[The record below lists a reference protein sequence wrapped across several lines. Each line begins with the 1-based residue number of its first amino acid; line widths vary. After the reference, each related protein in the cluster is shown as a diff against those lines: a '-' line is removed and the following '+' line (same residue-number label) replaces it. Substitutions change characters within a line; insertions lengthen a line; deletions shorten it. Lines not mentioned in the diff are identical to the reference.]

1 MRPGGRPAP
10 ACRSGL
16 VRPRSR
22 SHLPRADASTL
33 TRARMSPRHTL
44 IALGTTLALA
54 PALHAQQGPIPLDTL
69 RVSASSRAAAEIAT
83 GTRGVEVIGAEEI
96 RRSPARTV
104 AELVQW
110 AFGVD
115 AMPRSGANADVAV
128 RGSSFEQVLVLVDG
142 IRASDA
148 QTGHFDLD
156 LAVPLDQIERIEI
169 VRGPGSALHGADAM
183 GGVIQVVTRRGRGT
197 AARLEAGSFGTTNL
211 SLSHTVD
218 ARGAHAD
225 LATDLQRS
233 DGHRAGTD
241 YESGIVRLAL
251 SAPVAG
257 RALAADAA
265 FAARNFGADRFY
277 GPYPSYEKTRSA
289 TASLTWRA
297 APTARLAIE
306 PALSVRRH
314 DDHFI
319 LRREN
324 PAAYENEHW
333 TLQAGGELLA
343 RYALAAGLRA
353 AGGVEAYSDRLESER
368 LGDRS
373 ESRGALLGEVVAG
386 RVGRI
391 TGTAG
396 LRLDW
401 HEAFGTFWSPSL
413 ATAWWPARGL
423 RVRGSLGRA
432 FRTPTWTE
440 RYYKDPANVGDPDL
454 APERAW
460 SGEVG
465 FDAYPLSRVRL
476 GAAGF
481 VRAAEDLIDWAKPA
495 GSPTTPWRT
504 RNVEDATYRGLEAEL
519 ALDDLLGIQ
528 WVARGSWLS
537 LESSEAPGFT
547 SKYALRPMSEV
558 VSLSADRV
566 VLRGLTL
573 GVRAQHARRLGED
586 AYARLDARAGY
597 QLPLARLYVDLQNA
611 TDERYLDILGVDAA
625 GRALLVGLAWSGRR

>member
-1 MRPGGRPAP
+1 M
-10 ACRSGL
+10 S
-16 VRPRSR
+16 SR
-22 SHLPRADASTL
+22 YAVAALTFLAASPPL
-33 TRARMSPRHTL
+33 R
-44 IALGTTLALA
+44 
-54 PALHAQQGPIPLDTL
+54 AQQGPIPLDTL

-83 GTRGVEVIGAEEI
+83 GTRAVEVIGAEEI

-104 AELVQW
+104 GELVRW

-115 AMPRSGANADVAV
+115 AMPRSGANGDLAV

-156 LAVPLDQIERIEI
+156 LGVPLDQIERIEI

-197 AARLEAGSFGTTNL
+197 AARLEAGSFATTGL
-211 SLSHTVD
+211 SLSHALTSGG
-218 ARGAHAD
+218 ARAD
-225 LATDLQRS
+225 LAAEVQRS

-241 YESGIVRLAL
+241 YETGTVRLAL

-257 RALAADAA
+257 RTLAADAA

-277 GPYPSYEKTRSA
+277 GPYPSYEETRTT
-289 TASLTWRA
+289 TASLGWRA
-297 APTARLAIE
+297 APDARLALE
-306 PALSVRRH
+306 PVLSVRRH
-314 DDHFI
+314 DDHFV

-333 TLQAGGELLA
+333 TLQAGGELIA
-343 RYALAAGLRA
+343 RYALTPGLSAAA
-353 AGGVEAYSDRLESER
+353 GVEAYSDRLESAR

-386 RVGRI
+386 RVGGL

-396 LRLDW
+396 LRMDW

-423 RVRGSLGRA
+423 RLRGSLGRA

-440 RYYKDPANVGDPDL
+440 RYYRDPANVGDPDL
-454 APERAW
+454 LPERAW
-460 SGEVG
+460 SGEVAA
-465 FDAYPLSRVRL
+465 DAYPVPGVRV
-476 GAAGF
+476 GAAAF
-481 VRAAEDLIDWAKPA
+481 LRAAEDLIDWAKPVDA
-495 GSPTTPWRT
+495 ATTPWRT
-504 RNVEDATYRGLEAEL
+504 RNVEDATYRGVEAEM
-519 ALDDLLGIQ
+519 AVDDLLGIL

-537 LESSEAPGFT
+537 LRSTEARGFT
-547 SKYALRPMSEV
+547 SKYALRPMSDV
-558 VSLSADRV
+558 LSLSADRA
-566 VLRGLTL
+566 VLRGVML
-573 GVRAQHARRLGED
+573 GVRAQRARRIGES
-586 AYARLDARAGY
+586 AYARLDARAAY
-597 QLPLARLYVDLQNA
+597 QLPRGRIYLDLQNA
-611 TDERYLDILGVDAA
+611 TDERYPDILGLEAA
-625 GRALLVGLAWSGRR
+625 GRSLLVGIEWSGRR